1 MQYSQKGLE
10 LISMYKEMSEEG
22 YQHKLTGTIE
32 SNTVDKDFELSKV
45 KDNMKDI
52 FTRYNIKT
60 VLDYGSG
67 GSNWTTKGFSEEGK
81 TATEYF
87 NVDKVFYFE
96 PARNLDERA
105 KVDCVISF
113 DVLEHIFVS
122 DIPNVLSDMFSYA
135 SKLVVLN
142 VACYQANALL
152 PNGENA
158 HVTVRH
164 PWWWK
169 GMVDNVAM
177 DFPEIEV
184 WLLTSIGYGRFQ
196 SFPIFAEHHRH
207 TDKRYVIDY

>member
-10 LISMYKEMSEEG
+10 LISMYKEMSEKG
-22 YQHKLTGTIE
+22 YKLKSGGTIE
-32 SNTVDKDFELSKV
+32 SGAVYSDFELSKV
-45 KDNMKDI
+45 KDKVKDI
-52 FTRYNIKT
+52 FTRYKIKT

-67 GSNWTTKGFSEEGK
+67 GSNWGTKGFTEEGK
-81 TATEYF
+81 TATEHF

-105 KVDCVISF
+105 KADCVISF

-122 DIPNVLSDMFSYA
+122 DIPKVLSDMFSYA

-184 WLLTSIGYGRFQ
+184 CLLTSIGYDKVH

-207 TDKRYVIDY
+207 NDKRYAIDY